1 MRDRR
6 DSRGGDGERSVRNAK
21 RNKRSV
27 EGRGVRRAQ
36 DADAGVGPSADAGP
50 ADGPN
55 GDDRTERAM
64 RDVSWH
70 LTMVERQGPEQQGH
84 RIREARSISRDLS
97 KGTPSKPT
105 ARNRTQQVDD
115 LLQRADSTGDPE
127 ADSHVDTARQMVRD
141 LLWWIKP

>member
-6 DSRGGDGERSVRNAK
+6 DAPGGDRSIRNAK
-21 RNKRSV
+21 RHERSV
-27 EGRGVRRAQ
+27 EGRGVRRGP
-36 DADAGVGPSADAGP
+36 DADAGVGPSAGP
-50 ADGPN
+50 ADGPA

-64 RDVSWH
+64 ADVSWH
-70 LTMVERQGPEQQGH
+70 LDMVEQQDPENQDH

-97 KGTPSKPT
+97 TGTPSKAT

-115 LLQRADSTGDPE
+115 LLQRADTTGDPD